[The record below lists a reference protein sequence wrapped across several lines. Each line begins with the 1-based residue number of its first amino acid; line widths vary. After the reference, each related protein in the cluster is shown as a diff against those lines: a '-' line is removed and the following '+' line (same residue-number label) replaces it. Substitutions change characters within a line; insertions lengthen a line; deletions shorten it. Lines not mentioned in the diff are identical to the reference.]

1 MVGDIPD
8 AAGAASVAGEEDNVP
23 DFVLAGDEA
32 AGAALAVVLDVQGTA
47 DAESGAALLG
57 VVASRV
63 VAVAVALDEEG
74 IDAGAF
80 DGTVALYHHTVAREE
95 VEDGDR
101 GVATQVAAAV
111 VVVVAAAA
119 ALGNGFAGEER
130 RAGAAESE
138 DGKEAAAVEAVG
150 RHYDEVDI
158 DVVAVAAA
166 AVEGIADK
174 GYASDCR
181 TGDDG
186 GFGEVKVAVPSA
198 ERDIAVA
205 AAAEEAASAEERTVR
220 AGPESTPATRNW
232 TPWKGAY
239 RSPQVSR
246 CAPSPRE
253 AP

>member
-1 MVGDIPD
+1 M
-8 AAGAASVAGEEDNVP
+8 
-23 DFVLAGDEA
+23 
-32 AGAALAVVLDVQGTA
+32 LDVQGTA

-63 VAVAVALDEEG
+63 VAAPVALDEEG

-101 GVATQVAAAV
+101 GVATQVAAAAV
-111 VVVVAAAA
+111 VVVAAAAA

-130 RAGAAESE
+130 RAGAAEPE
-138 DGKEAAAVEAVG
+138 DGKEAVAAEAVW
-150 RHYDEVDI
+150 RPHDEVDI
-158 DVVAVAAA
+158 DVAAA
-166 AVEGIADK
+166 AAAAEGIADK
-174 GYASDCR
+174 GYGSGCR

-186 GFGEVKVAVPSA
+186 GFGEEKVAVPSA

-205 AAAEEAASAEERTVR
+205 AAVAAEEAASAEERTAR
-220 AGPESTPATRNW
+220 ASPESAPATRNW

-239 RSPQVSR
+239 RPPQVSR